1 MVIKKSTPYQQG
13 ELRFAFFTSTNM
25 VHKVFFICF
34 LIGSV
39 MQGYGQDD
47 RVLGLWKTIDDNTG
61 EAKSIVEIY
70 TQNDKVYGKIVA
82 ILNPDD
88 RDKTCIYCEGDEK
101 GQPLIGLD
109 IIKNMQW
116 DDDRYEDGTIFDPE
130 KGKTYNAKLWVDEQD
145 ADVLKVRGY
154 IAFLFRTQEWQRHK

>member
-1 MVIKKSTPYQQG
+1 MLQKS
-13 ELRFAFFTSTNM
+13 LFAFF
-25 VHKVFFICF
+25 FIV
-34 LIGSV
+34 GM
-39 MQGYGQDD
+39 MQGYSQDD

-70 TQNDKVYGKIVA
+70 SRDGMVYGKIVD

-101 GQPLIGLD
+101 NQPLIGLD

-145 ADVLKVRGY
+145 ANVLKVRGY
-154 IAFLFRTQEWQRHK
+154 IAFLFRTQEWQRHE